1 MVYVFNKYIPP
12 KKTIKSALT
21 LIYGIGEERA
31 KKIAN
36 ALCFN
41 PNKRFY
47 TLGFLLTQ
55 RINKHIA
62 SNYKVGV
69 TLRATIIENIKKLVK
84 LRCYRGMRHKNNLPV
99 RGQRTHTNAQTQK
112 KIGTLR
118 FARMP

>member
-12 KKTIKSALT
+12 ERTIKSALT
-21 LIYGIGEERA
+21 LIYGIGDERA

-36 ALCFN
+36 TLCFN

-55 RINKHIA
+55 EVNKHITA
-62 SNYKVGV
+62 NYKVGGPLKGQV
-69 TLRATIIENIKKLVK
+69 MENIKKLVK
-84 LRCYRGMRHKNNLPV
+84 IRCYRGIRHRNNLPV

-112 KIGTLR
+112 VLGLTRLSR
-118 FARMP
+118 VL